1 MVRETEELA
10 VIRPRCFRL
19 GMTAAL
25 AAVLLLPGCGRKGPL
40 DPPPGAN
47 VAQQQPADASE
58 GPHEAFDQQGRAVA
72 PRGRKERHF
81 LDFLID

>member
-1 MVRETEELA
+1 MVRDNEELA
-10 VIRPRCFRL
+10 VTRPRCFRL

-40 DPPPGAN
+40 DPPPGAD
-47 VAQQQPADASE
+47 VAQQAPADASE
-58 GPHEAFDQQGRAVA
+58 TPHQAFDQYGRPVA
-72 PRGRKERHF
+72 PRGRKKPHF